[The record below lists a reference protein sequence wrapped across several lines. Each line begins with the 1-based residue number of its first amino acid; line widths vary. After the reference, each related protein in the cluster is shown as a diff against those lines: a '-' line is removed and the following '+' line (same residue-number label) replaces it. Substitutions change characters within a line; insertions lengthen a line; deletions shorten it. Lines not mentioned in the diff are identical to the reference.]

1 MFWRPE
7 SDPRTVILTDAP
19 TLGAS
24 TLRFDPPGWRG
35 DYDEQRDGDGVHAL
49 FSRDGGAYRL
59 WMPHPIAHGASV
71 ASVLPLDPGANWRAS
86 AALQFWRHIVQGRAP
101 DLRAD
106 ARLKRAHLSLLALD
120 DRRAGASYRAVAER
134 VYGAAR
140 VAAESW
146 RTSSLRDA
154 TIRLVR
160 SGSALVAGDYRRLL
174 RPMKDD

>member
-19 TLGAS
+19 ALS
-24 TLRFDPPGWRG
+24 SPPLRFEPANWRG
-35 DYDEQRDGDGVHAL
+35 DYDEQRGADGVHAL
-49 FSRDGGAYRL
+49 FARDGGAYRL
-59 WMPHPIAHGASV
+59 WMPHPITPGASV

-86 AALQFWRHIVQGRAP
+86 AALQFWRHILHGRAP
-101 DLRAD
+101 DVRDD
-106 ARLKRAHLSLLALD
+106 ARLKRAQLCLLALD

-134 VYGAAR
+134 LYGAAR
-140 VAAESW
+140 VASESW